1 MNLNM
6 HILALVGKAE
16 KNLCKKKNVVSN
28 VYIFS
33 RIPNFKQSSCACF
46 GVKSQ
51 DLEAMRA
58 NQKQKQG
65 LGDVCK

>member
-6 HILALVGKAE
+6 HILALVGKAK
-16 KNLCKKKNVVSN
+16 KNLCQKNVVSY

-51 DLEAMRA
+51 DLAAMRA
-58 NQKQKQG
+58 DQKQKQE
-65 LGDVCK
+65 LGG